1 MDYQKQISQ
10 SFWQGMVKLIV
21 LHQAVIGPVYGGKL
35 SKYLRN
41 QGYEISPGSL
51 YPLLHSLE
59 RADLLQSRL
68 KIYKGRVRKYYEI
81 TVCGKSC
88 LDELRQQL
96 GGIVR
101 EVIFASA
108 TETKG
113 TPAENHTII

>member
-1 MDYQKQISQ
+1 
-10 SFWQGMVKLIV
+10 MVKLIL
-21 LHQAVIGPVYGGKL
+21 LHQASVGPIYGGKL

-41 QGYEISPGSL
+41 RGYEISSGSL

-101 EVIFASA
+101 EVIFERAP
-108 TETKG
+108 EIKR
-113 TPAENHTII
+113 TPAEH